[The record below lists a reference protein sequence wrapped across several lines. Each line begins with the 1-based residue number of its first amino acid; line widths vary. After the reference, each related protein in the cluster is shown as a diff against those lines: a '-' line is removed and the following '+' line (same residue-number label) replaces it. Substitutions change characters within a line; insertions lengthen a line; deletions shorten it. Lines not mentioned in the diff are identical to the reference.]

1 VSEDALIEMS
11 RAIGRIE
18 ADVAAIKTDVADLKA
33 APAKKSAKRW
43 QLFGAMVGLGGLV
56 LAALKLFA
64 R

>member
-1 VSEDALIEMS
+1 MSDDQTAEMF

-18 ADVAAIKTDVADLKA
+18 ADVAMIKLDVADLKA
-33 APAKKSAKRW
+33 APAKKAARRW